1 MEIKERLL
9 GLVSEVVNKLFFFRK
24 KKKKKKTRD
33 GLNQKSKDYKENL
46 KL

>member
-9 GLVSEVVNKLFFFRK
+9 GLVSEVVNKLFFLE
-24 KKKKKKTRD
+24 KKKKKTQD
-33 GLNQKSKDYKENL
+33 ELNRKSKDYKEHL